1 VCVYVCV
8 AGQPKTS
15 EHLHRAIHRGDTE
28 LTRSIIE
35 TSPQYVDTPD
45 IYGLSPLMNACRLGN
60 ASIAELLLD
69 LGADTEYCNK
79 AGKTSLMEATYNGHL
94 ECVKLL
100 ANRGASWNKR
110 DQSGMSALH
119 WAVDGGHE
127 GVVYYA
133 LNEEGVKVDD
143 VGEDT
148 ISQLTPLLKAA
159 SVSGNAVVVRVLIDH
174 GADVNRPSSAGQT
187 PLILAAVGGHE
198 GLARVLL
205 EAGADPRAVNNHGQT
220 SLDIARALEK
230 TAVVKVLEE
239 YQVQHG
245 HGAHH

>member
-1 VCVYVCV
+1 MGHGVSQSRSPQPVGYSLVEFSVCVYVCV

-79 AGKTSLMEATYNGHL
+79 AGKTRYSSEVSTNLYSVCIPRFPFPSLMEATYNGHL

-110 DQSGMSALH
+110 DQSG
-119 WAVDGGHE
+119 
-127 GVVYYA
+127 
-133 LNEEGVKVDD
+133 
-143 VGEDT
+143 
-148 ISQLTPLLKAA
+148 I
-159 SVSGNAVVVRVLIDH
+159 
-174 GADVNRPSSAGQT
+174 
-187 PLILAAVGGHE
+187 
-198 GLARVLL
+198 
-205 EAGADPRAVNNHGQT
+205 
-220 SLDIARALEK
+220 
-230 TAVVKVLEE
+230 
-239 YQVQHG
+239 
-245 HGAHH
+245 